1 MKRPLPEPPPE
12 PRLDDAGGGFSSAG
26 LAFTGGVGTGI
37 LCLSTLAFLM
47 SCKLRREAITDG
59 LCQIS
64 ATSAMSAD
72 ARVAAA
78 PCPTA
83 AARLASR
90 DHTLSAI
97 AAILIGS
104 EGVSEVG
111 GSTNKLLPG
120 VPMILQEWLR
130 G

>member
-1 MKRPLPEPPPE
+1 
-12 PRLDDAGGGFSSAG
+12 
-26 LAFTGGVGTGI
+26 
-37 LCLSTLAFLM
+37 
-47 SCKLRREAITDG
+47 
-59 LCQIS
+59 
-64 ATSAMSAD
+64 MSAD

-111 GSTNKLLPG
+111 GSNNKLLPG
-120 VPMILQEWLR
+120 APMILQEWLR

>member
-1 MKRPLPEPPPE
+1 M
-12 PRLDDAGGGFSSAG
+12 G

-37 LCLSTLAFLM
+37 LCLSNSAFLL
-47 SCKLRREAITDG
+47 SCELRREAITDG

>member
-1 MKRPLPEPPPE
+1 M
-12 PRLDDAGGGFSSAG
+12 G

-37 LCLSTLAFLM
+37 LCLSKSTFLL

-64 ATSAMSAD
+64 AISAMSAD

-104 EGVSEVG
+104 EGVSAVG